1 MSNLMHQVHQIRRD
15 WHTVKCRLCLAT
27 QKVLELERELMEAR
41 RDKSL
46 LQDHLTGLEIYEKE
60 ILGQVQ
66 VISPVKVKKAKVEKA
81 VDDSLKASLK
91 KLSQSERDELVKS
104 LMEGLV

>member
-1 MSNLMHQVHQIRRD
+1 MSNIMHQVHQIRRD

-41 RDKSL
+41 RDKSI

-60 ILGQVQ
+60 LLGQVQ
-66 VISPVKVKKAKVEKA
+66 VISNARVKKAKVEKA

-91 KLSQSERDELVKS
+91 KLSQSERVELVKS

>member
-1 MSNLMHQVHQIRRD
+1 MSNLMRQVHQIRRD

-27 QKVLELERELMEAR
+27 QKVLELERELLEAR
-41 RDKSL
+41 RNKSL

-60 ILGQVQ
+60 LLGQVQ
-66 VISPVKVKKAKVEKA
+66 VISHAKAKKAKVEKA
-81 VDDSLKASLK
+81 VDDCLKASLK

-104 LMEGLV
+104 LIEGLV